1 MNINDKDLLFYDIEV
16 YKYNSFAVFKDINKN
31 TVGFFSNK
39 DGFDGLQEFI
49 QGKVLVGYNNKHY
62 DNKVLYK
69 MAQPYPDGINEIK
82 QRHIK
87 QLNDRIIAGEGH
99 NERTVPNKS
108 YDCFQQIDVGFPSL
122 KKIEGNIGKMILE
135 TDIGFDIDRELTDEE
150 LETEINYCSYDV
162 SMTVDVYKE
171 RKANYFEIK
180 EQLVDLL
187 GNDRALN
194 WNTTTIATN
203 ILLQRKQTAMWSTF
217 LTRLPDGYLK
227 GIDPQIVEMWTAY
240 KPKKK
245 SYTMEDFDNEI
256 EFGFGGIHSVH
267 KNIKDVKGV
276 KLLDVA
282 SMYPHIILNIKA
294 LPHDALEK
302 YKGILNERIEIKHK
316 DKKKSDALKLVLN
329 SVYGNLKNK
338 YSPLLNE
345 QAAVGVCVYGQ
356 VALYTLAKRLSETC
370 TIIQMN
376 TDGVAV
382 VTDSDEYIK
391 VWHDWE
397 QEFNLTLE
405 EDKFDRLI
413 QKDVNNYIAIEP
425 DGSIKVKGGDVSRY
439 HGDSKF
445 KNNNARIIDIAI
457 VDYLVYGTPVLET
470 LKKNTDQPHLYQY
483 ILQAGRTYKGTFDSF
498 GSKLQ
503 KVNRVFA
510 MKQKTPE
517 PYVLYKVKE
526 NVDEVVNEETG
537 EKTKEVTES
546 WARFPDAPENMML
559 WNDEVYQEDGTSN
572 IPNFAKTVDINH
584 YYQIITKKLERWC
597 E

>member
-1 MNINDKDLLFYDIEV
+1 MINNEDLLFYDIEV
-16 YKYNSFAVFKDINKN
+16 YKYNSFAVFKDIDKN

-39 DGFDGLQEFI
+39 DGFEGLSEFI
-49 QGKVLVGYNNKHY
+49 QGKTLVGYNNNHY

-69 MAQPYPDGINEIK
+69 MAQPYPEELYETKQYQIK
-82 QRHIK
+82 K
-87 QLNDRIIAGEGH
+87 LNDKIIAGDGR
-99 NERTVPNKS
+99 NERSISNKT

-122 KKIEGNIGKMILE
+122 KKIEGNLGKMILE
-135 TDIGFDIDRELTDEE
+135 TDIGFDIDRPLTDEE
-150 LETEINYCSYDV
+150 LKKEIEYCSYDV
-162 SMTVDVYKE
+162 SMTVDVFKE

-187 GNDRALN
+187 GNNRALN

-203 ILLQRKQTAMWSTF
+203 ILLERKQTSMWSTF
-217 LTRLPDGYLK
+217 LTRLPDGYLNS
-227 GIDPQIVEMWTAY
+227 IDPQIVEMWTAF

-245 SYTMEDFDNEI
+245 SVKMTDFDNEI

-267 KNIKDVKGV
+267 KNIKDVKDV

-282 SMYPHIILNIKA
+282 SMYPHIILNIGA
-294 LPHDALEK
+294 LPQEALQK
-302 YKGILNERIEIKHK
+302 YQNILNERIEIKHK

-391 VWHDWE
+391 VWKDWE
-397 QEFNLTLE
+397 EEFNLTLE
-405 EDKFDRLI
+405 EDKFTRLI

-425 DGSIKVKGGDVSRY
+425 DGKIKVKGGDVSRY
-439 HGDSKF
+439 HGDAKF

-457 VDYLVYGTPVLET
+457 VDYLVHGTPVLET
-470 LKKNTDQPHLYQY
+470 LKKNVHMPHLYQY
-483 ILQAGRTYKGTFDSF
+483 ILQAGSTYKGTYDSF
-498 GSKLQ
+498 GNKLQ

-517 PYVLYKVKE
+517 PYVLYKVKD
-526 NVDEVVNEETG
+526 VTDEE
-537 EKTKEVTES
+537 TKEVTES
-546 WARFPDAPENMML
+546 WARFPDAPDNMMV
-559 WNDEVYQEDGTSN
+559 WNQEVYKEDGTSN
-572 IPNFAKTVDINH
+572 VENFSKIVDINH

-597 E
+597 D

>member
-1 MNINDKDLLFYDIEV
+1 MTHANDLLFYDIEV
-16 YKYNSFAVFKDINKN
+16 YKYNSFVVFKDIDKN
-31 TVGFFSNK
+31 TIGFFSNK
-39 DGFDGLQEFI
+39 DGFKGLQEFI
-49 QGKVLVGYNNKHY
+49 QGKTLVGYNNNHY
-62 DNKVLYK
+62 DNKILYK
-69 MAQPYPDGINEIK
+69 MAQPYSDDMYDVK
-82 QRHIK
+82 QYQIK
-87 QLNDRIIAGEGH
+87 QLNDKIIAGNGK
-99 NERTVPNKS
+99 NERTVPNKT
-108 YDCFQQIDVGFPSL
+108 YDCFQQIDIGFPSL

-150 LETEINYCSYDV
+150 LQKEIDYCSYDV

-187 GNDRALN
+187 GNKRALN

-203 ILLQRKQTAMWSTF
+203 ILLQKKQTAMWSTF

-227 GIDPQIVEMWTAY
+227 GIDPQIVEMWSAF

-245 SYTMEDFDNEI
+245 NFTMEDFDNEI
-256 EFGFGGIHSVH
+256 EFGFGGLHSVH
-267 KNIKDVKGV
+267 KSIKDVKDV
-276 KLLDVA
+276 KLLDVT

-294 LPHDALEK
+294 LPQEALQK
-302 YKGILNERIEIKHK
+302 YENILHERMEIKHK

-376 TDGVAV
+376 TDGVAL
-382 VTDSDEYIK
+382 VTNSDEYLK
-391 VWHDWE
+391 VWADWE
-397 QEFNLTLE
+397 QEFNLALE

-413 QKDVNNYIAIEP
+413 QKDVNNYIAIEA

-439 HGDSKF
+439 HGDAKF

-470 LKKNTDQPHLYQY
+470 LKKNTHRPHLYQY
-483 ILQAGRTYKGTFDSF
+483 ILQAGRTYKGTYDSN
-498 GSKLQ
+498 GDKLQ

-510 MKQKTPE
+510 MKQKTPD
-517 PYVLYKVKE
+517 PYMLYKVKE
-526 NVDEVVNEETG
+526 NVDED
-537 EKTKEVTES
+537 TKEITES
-546 WARFPDAPENMML
+546 YNRFPDMPENMMI
-559 WNDEVYQEDGTSN
+559 WNDEVYKEDGTSN
-572 IPNFAKTVDINH
+572 VTNFAKNVDINH
-584 YYQIITKKLERWC
+584 YYQIINKKLERWV
-597 E
+597 

>member
-1 MNINDKDLLFYDIEV
+1 MTHTEDLLFYDIEV
-16 YKYNSFAVFKDINKN
+16 YKYNSFVVFKDIDKN
-31 TVGFFSNK
+31 TIGFFSNK
-39 DGFDGLQEFI
+39 DGFKGLQEFI
-49 QGKVLVGYNNKHY
+49 QGKTLVGYNNNHY
-62 DNKVLYK
+62 DNKILYK
-69 MAQPYPDGINEIK
+69 MAQPYPEDMYDVK
-82 QRHIK
+82 QYQIK
-87 QLNDRIIAGEGH
+87 QLNDKIIAGNGK
-99 NERTVPNKS
+99 NERTVPNKT
-108 YDCFQQIDVGFPSL
+108 YDCFQQIDIGFPSL

-150 LETEINYCSYDV
+150 LQTEIDYCSYDV

-171 RKANYFEIK
+171 REANYFEIK
-180 EQLVDLL
+180 EQLIDLL
-187 GNDRALN
+187 GNKRALN

-203 ILLQRKQTAMWSTF
+203 ILLQKKQTSMWSTF

-227 GIDPQIVEMWTAY
+227 GIDPQIVEMWSAF

-245 SYTMEDFDNEI
+245 SFTMEDFDNEI
-256 EFGFGGIHSVH
+256 EFGFGGLHSVH
-267 KNIKDVKGV
+267 KNIKDVKDV

-294 LPHDALEK
+294 LPQEALQK
-302 YKGILNERIEIKHK
+302 YENILNERIQIKHK

-376 TDGVAV
+376 TDGCAF
-382 VTDSDEYIK
+382 TSNSDEYLK
-391 VWHDWE
+391 VWSDWE

-413 QKDVNNYIAIEP
+413 QKDVNNYLAITP
-425 DGSIKVKGGDVSRY
+425 DGTIKVKGGDVSRY
-439 HGDSKF
+439 HEDAKF

-457 VDYLVYGTPVLET
+457 VDYLVYGVPVLET
-470 LKKNTDQPHLYQY
+470 LKKNTDKPHLYQY
-483 ILQAGRTYKGTFDSF
+483 ILQAGRTYKGTYDSN
-498 GSKLQ
+498 GDKLQ

-510 MKQKTPE
+510 MKQKTAE

-526 NVDEVVNEETG
+526 NVDEE
-537 EKTKEVTES
+537 TKEVIES
-546 WARFPDAPENMML
+546 YNRFPDMPNNMMIF
-559 WNDEVYQEDGTSN
+559 NDEVYNENGTSN
-572 IPNFAKTVDINH
+572 VTDFVKNVDINH
-584 YYQIITKKLERWC
+584 YYQIINKKLERWV
-597 E
+597 